1 MYLKQ
6 VRDKW
11 KSLRDGEDVQKFAL
25 VAVKQEKLVFL
36 GKEVRCIISDLYV
49 TFSSVLDADDENI
62 TKRKEELPGLV
73 KIVNKIPTRIEEI
86 VDAGEIDVEIN
97 KIKTRFDNLIK
108 AKTLYVTRL
117 DDEFKKREIEK
128 LKVSKRHH

>member
-11 KSLRDGEDVQKFAL
+11 KSLRDGEDVQKLVL

-49 TFSSVLDADDENI
+49 TFSSVLDDDDENI
-62 TKRKEELPGLV
+62 TERKEELPGLV
-73 KIVNKIPTRIEEI
+73 KLSI
-86 VDAGEIDVEIN
+86 
-97 KIKTRFDNLIK
+97 RFLQE
-108 AKTLYVTRL
+108 LR
-117 DDEFKKREIEK
+117 K
-128 LKVSKRHH
+128 LWM